1 MFIALRKALPACG
14 LLAAL
19 FAAPAP
25 GALPDMVSPG
35 DPPITGQAVRDHVRL
50 IEFTLG
56 TRLTTGQKELF
67 LETLK
72 KECAE
77 MDREGR
83 KAFLEASKLV
93 TSMTAMK
100 PDQREV
106 VREIL
111 REDFESAAADDDTDS
126 AAQLYMQ
133 VRNGTTK
140 TIAIQG
146 SDSVSLQDLEAFAE
160 YLGFARSPD
169 KPEILPP
176 TERDGLMRAV
186 TDGFSGYPD
195 QVRRNL
201 NGFGATWHLLRAG
214 WLAADEPTRSRWK
227 TALKAAASKASTGS
241 GPAAAVDQAL
251 WDEMKRAAAAAG
263 ETSEGW
269 QAAPPLPVW

>member
-1 MFIALRKALPACG
+1 MFLTLRKALSACC
-14 LLAAL
+14 LLVVL

-35 DPPITGQAVRDHVRL
+35 DPPITAQAVRDHVRL
-50 IEFTLG
+50 IEYTLD

-72 KECAE
+72 NECAD

-83 KAFLEASKLV
+83 TAFLEASKLV
-93 TSMTAMK
+93 TSMMSMK

-111 REDFESAAADDDTDS
+111 REDFESTAADDEADP

-133 VRNGTTK
+133 VRSGTTK
-140 TIAIQG
+140 VIASLG

-169 KPEILPP
+169 KPETLPP
-176 TERDGLMRAV
+176 AERDGLMRALA
-186 TDGFSGYPD
+186 DGFSGYPE
-195 QVRRNL
+195 QVRQHL
-201 NGFGATWHLLRAG
+201 SGFDKTWHLLRAG
-214 WLAADEPTRSRWK
+214 WLAADEPTRNRWK
-227 TALKAAASKASTGS
+227 TSLKAAANKGS
-241 GPAAAVDQAL
+241 SGNGPAAAVDQAI
-251 WDEMKRAAAAAG
+251 WNEMKQAALAAG
-263 ETSEGW
+263 EIPDGW
-269 QAAPPLPVW
+269 QATPTLPVW